1 MEGSFRCRSRSPV
14 SESDAFPFLLFF
26 RLWSHKKLNS
36 ATHDYLPNIMGGIS
50 MRTLEDLM
58 YAGTHAKVVDNDG
71 NSLITPSNLDRLK
84 GLPILFIHGSNNAVF
99 TPESTEI
106 SLTKLQDAFGPQ
118 KYVEREIL

>member
-1 MEGSFRCRSRSPV
+1 
-14 SESDAFPFLLFF
+14 
-26 RLWSHKKLNS
+26 
-36 ATHDYLPNIMGGIS
+36 

-106 SLTKLQDAFGPQ
+106 SLTTLRDAFGAQ